1 MTFDENFKIL
11 IPFSII
17 LIPLFLSLF
26 FSLTTL
32 ILGPL
37 LNLNLGSIFI
47 LSGALSFSDFIRAK
61 ILSGFPWNLWVYSFS
76 WSTEIIQILNK
87 IGLFAFN
94 LISITVF
101 MLPAAIFLN
110 LKLSKKLLII
120 ACIPLFFL
128 SLFIY
133 GNYTINQNKIFI
145 KPFEE
150 KFNIKVVAP
159 NFELKYGLTI
169 KNIQSRF
176 NKLIRYSEPN
186 KDIKTL
192 FVWPEGVFSGYSYKE
207 LFFLKEKFSQNFGKN
222 HFILFGINRQSKDE
236 NGLYN
241 SLIVV
246 NKNFEIVQ
254 EYNKQKLVP
263 FGEFLPFEK
272 IFNKFGLKKITE
284 GYGSFLKRRNKTI

>member
-1 MTFDENFKIL
+1 M
-11 IPFSII
+11 
-17 LIPLFLSLF
+17 
-26 FSLTTL
+26 

-87 IGLFAFN
+87 IVFAFN

-145 KPFEE
+145 KTFEE

-159 NFELKYGLTI
+159 
-169 KNIQSRF
+169 
-176 NKLIRYSEPN
+176 
-186 KDIKTL
+186 
-192 FVWPEGVFSGYSYKE
+192 
-207 LFFLKEKFSQNFGKN
+207 KF
-222 HFILFGINRQSKDE
+222 
-236 NGLYN
+236 
-241 SLIVV
+241 
-246 NKNFEIVQ
+246 
-254 EYNKQKLVP
+254 
-263 FGEFLPFEK
+263 
-272 IFNKFGLKKITE
+272 
-284 GYGSFLKRRNKTI
+284 